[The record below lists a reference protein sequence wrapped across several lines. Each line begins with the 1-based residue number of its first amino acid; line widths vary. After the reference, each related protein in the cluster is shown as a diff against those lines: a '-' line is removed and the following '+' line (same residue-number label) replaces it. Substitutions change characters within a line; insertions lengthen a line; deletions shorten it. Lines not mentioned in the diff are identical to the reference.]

1 MSNPGPASTST
12 IHPQNLATNQ
22 ALRLLAYYPQV
33 SLAALGDA
41 AVMPILNSSN
51 YNATVV
57 ITANATKD
65 IAAAEL
71 GIFTGPATTGTTVLT
86 DGALSSQTTTTY
98 VKSQAA
104 TSVAASLTAQ
114 NLYVNVSAVIAGGAV
129 DVFVYGYDF
138 STF

>member
-1 MSNPGPASTST
+1 MANPGPASATT
-12 IHPQNLATNQ
+12 IHPQSLGSNQ

-41 AVMPILNSSN
+41 AVMPIINSSN
-51 YNATVV
+51 YNATVI

-65 IAAAEL
+65 IAAAEI

-104 TSVAASLTAQ
+104 ASVTASLTAQ
-114 NLYVNVSAVIAGGAV
+114 NLYVNVSAVIADGAV